1 MNHLEFVP
9 KFALFFG
16 AGFGLFALQ
25 NQANNKKQEKKS
37 GLTTHG
43 KQRSIEY
50 IWNGTWS
57 IMKNA
62 KIELFWLLLMFILGS
77 DGLHQEIKKN
87 KKWDKVKTVVKCPI
101 FSTFDYSP
109 LAAHGFVEPG
119 MALARFLLLYSDLY
133 QKPAKA
139 LFKTSYWLML
149 WIKNH
154 STTNWHLEAE
164 LKRSINTLLHR
175 GLGSFLTTE
184 PAYTDFNWECT

>member
-1 MNHLEFVP
+1 MNHLEFAP

-16 AGFGLFALQ
+16 AGFGLLALQ
-25 NQANNKKQEKKS
+25 NQVNNKKQEKKS
-37 GLTTHG
+37 DLTTHG
-43 KQRSIEY
+43 KQRSIDN
-50 IWNGTWS
+50 IWNVTWS
-57 IMKNA
+57 IMKNE

-87 KKWDKVKTVVKCPI
+87 KKLRQSQNSCKMPN
-101 FSTFDYSP
+101 FFTFDYSP

-133 QKPAKA
+133 QTCESSFQA
-139 LFKTSYWLML
+139 SYWLML

-164 LKRSINTLLHR
+164 LKRSINTLPR
-175 GLGSFLTTE
+175 QELGSFLTTE